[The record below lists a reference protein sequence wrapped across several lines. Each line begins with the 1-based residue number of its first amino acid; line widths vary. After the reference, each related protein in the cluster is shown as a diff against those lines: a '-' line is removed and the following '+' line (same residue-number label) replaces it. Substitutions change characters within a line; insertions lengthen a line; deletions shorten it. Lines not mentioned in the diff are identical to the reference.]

1 MQHVDEQQFTPSGHL
16 HNTRDDTIEHTR
28 QQKERHR
35 QRLERPT
42 KCCIRVAAVVPYQD
56 DGGQTKQIEQMHTD
70 GKARHISYEDEV
82 SVGMWLVGMF
92 LPFQDEPEHNGREE
106 RREGIHLTLNRREPK
121 RIRETIDEC
130 ADKACQQPL
139 RSKLREFRKVANLP
153 EIPEYENL
161 SEEEIA
167 ELCKRA
173 DKREFE
179 ALPPRRKYRKRADDQ
194 SNMVKKIG
202 SAMFWEANNIK
213 PFYSFGEY
221 YKGEQRD
228 GVTDFLDIC
237 YSDDLD
243 APHKLDVIRSAID
256 MMKYKKLEEKHAYLY
271 EMEKNLVEEVKANGL
286 TEIEHAT
293 VIPDPYQLRRNYMG
307 VKDAWSLE
315 EERRE
320 WEEQWKKD
328 HGIDENTKTVWSS
341 SFFIKNKE
349 DKNKK

>member
-70 GKARHISYEDEV
+70 GKARHISNEDEV

-139 RSKLREFRKVANLP
+139 RSKLREFRKVLSPLRYESAASRRAEMFFARRELP
-153 EIPEYENL
+153 NE
-161 SEEEIA
+161 
-167 ELCKRA
+167 
-173 DKREFE
+173 
-179 ALPPRRKYRKRADDQ
+179 
-194 SNMVKKIG
+194 MG
-202 SAMFWEANNIK
+202 
-213 PFYSFGEY
+213 
-221 YKGEQRD
+221 D
-228 GVTDFLDIC
+228 G
-237 YSDDLD
+237 
-243 APHKLDVIRSAID
+243 P
-256 MMKYKKLEEKHAYLY
+256 EEKHHRCCRQQCIHEVHHISHLG
-271 EMEKNLVEEVKANGL
+271 LVSC
-286 TEIEHAT
+286 
-293 VIPDPYQLRRNYMG
+293 QLRDDVGGKHIKRCSRRMTHFQFISTQDELRTIPKRGGGFQGRNIRESGDGKYHPSYSRIG
-307 VKDAWSLE
+307 TSIIKSESFHTAKVRPLPFVRRKKSLT
-315 EERRE
+315 
-320 WEEQWKKD
+320 
-328 HGIDENTKTVWSS
+328 IV
-341 SFFIKNKE
+341 
-349 DKNKK
+349 